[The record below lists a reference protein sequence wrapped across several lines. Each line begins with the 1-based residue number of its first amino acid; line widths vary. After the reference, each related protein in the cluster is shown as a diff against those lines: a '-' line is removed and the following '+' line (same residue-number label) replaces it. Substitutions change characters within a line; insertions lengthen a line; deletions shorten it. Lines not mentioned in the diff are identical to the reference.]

1 MSFSFTVSYCS
12 VPCCTAFSKS
22 FLSSLDIKFINFRSK
37 RDKTFT
43 KFRRPLLS
51 TQSKKSISDEKV
63 RFVPNKKVYFTRV
76 CRKIFFAKFSTKYSF
91 ICRCE
96 LVDSTG
102 SMSCLIHRDMYD
114 RHSASLAL
122 PGTVIFLKNV
132 TVVKQSNGTL
142 SGIVT
147 PNNLVN
153 IILLLLQMPH
163 SHCTRFQ
170 IVPTLTAWF

>member
-1 MSFSFTVSYCS
+1 M
-12 VPCCTAFSKS
+12 
-22 FLSSLDIKFINFRSK
+22 
-37 RDKTFT
+37 
-43 KFRRPLLS
+43 
-51 TQSKKSISDEKV
+51 

-122 PGTVIFLKNV
+122 PGTVVFLKNV

-153 IILLLLQMPH
+153 IILLLQMPH
-163 SHCTRFQ
+163 SHCTRFLSSLLQ
-170 IVPTLTAWF
+170 GPSYDIKKLIVLSLERKNFKDNVSLFPFSMQNSTFYAPLKSCAKKVAALFVLFLHPLPT